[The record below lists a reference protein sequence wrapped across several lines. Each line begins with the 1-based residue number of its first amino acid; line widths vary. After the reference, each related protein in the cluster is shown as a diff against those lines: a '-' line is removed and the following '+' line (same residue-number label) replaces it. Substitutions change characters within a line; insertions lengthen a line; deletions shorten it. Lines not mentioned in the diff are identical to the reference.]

1 MAVRSLALGAAVA
14 VAAIAAATG
23 PRLSQPAALAVVKP
37 AEARAAQ
44 PARYSVPKPFV
55 RVRTSAQLRSAL
67 ARRTPRTIVL
77 NAGTYDA
84 DEAFVNANGHSLY
97 AGALGK
103 AVLTTGL
110 SMGSNDGQ
118 PGGTVRGLVFDVRDS
133 DKTATGAAVNVW
145 GDGAAGVQLLDL
157 RVRGGKSIR
166 SGVVI
171 RQPEGFVGA
180 RLVLRD
186 FTDYGIVIDANDMER
201 TALERPF
208 QLSDVDVAGVARAI
222 PRSSEGRGEA
232 CVWIGNPGSVE
243 RVRVRRCAWA
253 GLWTGTAATAARFAA
268 IDVDQTRVGVYME
281 HYTRQSTFERL
292 RIGARVRTG
301 INAEWADPDSNGGP
315 ASVDNI
321 VQDSRI
327 ASWLVGVYLDEGTTR
342 TIVRRTTFIGQ
353 RWAAIGDYK
362 GVGNAFNANDYRK
375 IDPGAVPVTRAHIR
389 TADGG
394 S

>member
-23 PRLSQPAALAVVKP
+23 PRISEPAALAVVKP
-37 AEARAAQ
+37 AEARPAQ
-44 PARYSVPKPFV
+44 PARYSVPRPFV
-55 RVRTSAQLRSAL
+55 RVRSSAQLRSAL
-67 ARRTPRTIVL
+67 ARRTPLAIVL
-77 NAGTYDA
+77 SAGTYDA
-84 DEAFVNANGHSLY
+84 EEAFVNANGHSLY
-97 AGALGK
+97 AGELGK
-103 AVLTTGL
+103 AILTAGL
-110 SMGSNDGQ
+110 SVGSNDGRR
-118 PGGTVRGLVFDVRDS
+118 GGAVRGLVLDVRDP
-133 DKTATGAAVNVW
+133 DKTADGAAVNIW
-145 GDGAAGVQLLDL
+145 GDAAGVQLLDL

-186 FTDYGIVIDANDMER
+186 FTDYGIVIDANDMEL

-208 QLSDVDVAGVARAI
+208 RLSDVDVAGVARAI
-222 PRSSEGRGEA
+222 PRSSQGRGEA
-232 CVWIGNPGSVE
+232 CVWIGNPGLVE
-243 RVRVRRCAWA
+243 RVRVRRCAWT
-253 GLWTGTAATAARFAA
+253 GLWTGTAATKARFAA
-268 IDVDQTRVGVYME
+268 IDIDQTRVGVYME

-292 RIGARVRTG
+292 RIGSRVRTG

-315 ASVDNI
+315 ASVDNV

-327 ASWLVGVYLDEGTTR
+327 ASWLAGVYLDEGTTR

-353 RWAAIGDYK
+353 SWAAIGDYK
-362 GVGNAFNANDYRK
+362 GVGNAFQANDYRK

>member
-1 MAVRSLALGAAVA
+1 M
-14 VAAIAAATG
+14 
-23 PRLSQPAALAVVKP
+23 LS
-37 AEARAAQ
+37 
-44 PARYSVPKPFV
+44 
-55 RVRTSAQLRSAL
+55 
-67 ARRTPRTIVL
+67 
-77 NAGTYDA
+77 AGTYDA
-84 DEAFVNANGHSLY
+84 EEAFVNANGHSLY
-97 AGALGK
+97 AGELGK
-103 AVLTTGL
+103 AILTAGL
-110 SMGSNDGQ
+110 SVGSNDGRR
-118 PGGTVRGLVFDVRDS
+118 GGAVRGLVLDVRDP
-133 DKTATGAAVNVW
+133 DKTADGAAVNIW
-145 GDGAAGVQLLDL
+145 GDAAGVQLLDL

-186 FTDYGIVIDANDMER
+186 FTDYGIVIDANDMEL

-208 QLSDVDVAGVARAI
+208 RLSDVDVAGVARAI
-222 PRSSEGRGEA
+222 PRSSQGRGEA
-232 CVWIGNPGSVE
+232 CVWIGNPGLVE
-243 RVRVRRCAWA
+243 RVRVRRCAWT
-253 GLWTGTAATAARFAA
+253 GLWTGTAATKARFAA
-268 IDVDQTRVGVYME
+268 IDIDQTRVGVYME

-292 RIGARVRTG
+292 RIGSRVRTG

-327 ASWLVGVYLDEGTTR
+327 ASWLAGVYLDEGTTR

-353 RWAAIGDYK
+353 SWAAIGDYK
-362 GVGNAFNANDYRK
+362 GVGNAFQANDYRK